1 MTVNRDELIAG
12 AAQRGK
18 DPFSRKLLLVLATAT
33 SLAVIATLLG
43 GYLLWKE
50 KQHQAEAGMSLA
62 VQVQRACEDPATA
75 VHLGSICT
83 KAEHVEQAIAAGPQG
98 PPGDRGPAGADGVD
112 GRDGRDGI
120 NGRDG
125 APGKNGRNGLNGQDG
140 HDGAPGPV
148 GPQGLEGPQGPPG
161 KDGADGQDGAPAFPM
176 QWTFEFSPNPA
187 QNYSFLCVLL
197 DPSQKVNCTQ
207 Q

>member
-1 MTVNRDELIAG
+1 MSVPNRDELVHQ

-18 DPFSRKLLLVLATAT
+18 DRLSRRILLVLG
-33 SLAVIATLLG
+33 IATTLAIIATVIG
-43 GYLLWKE
+43 GYLLWQE
-50 KQHQAEAGMSLA
+50 KQRQAEAGMSLA
-62 VQVQRACEDPATA
+62 VQVQRACEDETTA

-83 KAEHVEQAIAAGPQG
+83 KAERVEATITAGPQG
-98 PPGDRGPAGADGVD
+98 PPGDRGPAGVDGV
-112 GRDGRDGI
+112 DGRDGI

-140 HDGAPGPV
+140 KDGAQGPA
-148 GPQGLEGPQGPPG
+148 GPQGPEGPQGPPG

-187 QNYSFLCVLL
+187 QSYQFLCVLL
-197 DPSQKVNCTQ
+197 DPSQQVNCTRQ
-207 Q
+207 